1 MTDLEK
7 FKDILSSK
15 ETRLVKVTE
24 KIDEIGTGQLDD
36 PKLVNKRV
44 KLRRESTDLIWMI
57 KDLKEIIKSEESL

>member
-24 KIDEIGTGQLDD
+24 KIDEIGTGKLDD
-36 PKLVNKRV
+36 PKLVTKRV

>member
-15 ETRLVKVTE
+15 ETRLAKVTE

-57 KDLKEIIKSEESL
+57 KDLKQIIKSEESL

>member
-15 ETRLVKVTE
+15 EDRLVKVTE
-24 KIDEIGTGQLDD
+24 KIDEIGSGKLDD
-36 PKLVNKRV
+36 PKLVTKRV